1 MVYKQSNEY
10 EVFLIFLSEL
20 PLIAS
25 RLDWN
30 EPSLTFLSVDVQ
42 WCYSTS
48 SLLHWSS
55 PFPSS
60 TCGCKLPN

>member
-42 WCYSTS
+42 
-48 SLLHWSS
+48 
-55 PFPSS
+55 
-60 TCGCKLPN
+60 